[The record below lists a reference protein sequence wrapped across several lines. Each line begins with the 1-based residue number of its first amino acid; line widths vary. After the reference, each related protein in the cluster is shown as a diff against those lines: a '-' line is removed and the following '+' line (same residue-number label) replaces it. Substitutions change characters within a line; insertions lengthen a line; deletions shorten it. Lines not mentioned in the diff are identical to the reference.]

1 MGYQLSRPAGGVL
14 HGVRKFFDRLF
25 GVTIFNAFLDT
36 MLQMPFQNNL
46 SHTMYRALYC
56 VDLNK
61 DFFAGHI
68 LIHHFVDRLHLTEN
82 LIETSVKIRCIHAF
96 AHKSNSF
103 GKSG

>member
-1 MGYQLSRPAGGVL
+1 MGYQLSRPAGEVL

-56 VDLNK
+56 VDLISSQ
-61 DFFAGHI
+61 GTSSSTI
-68 LIHHFVDRLHLTEN
+68 LSI
-82 LIETSVKIRCIHAF
+82 AF
-96 AHKSNSF
+96 T
-103 GKSG
+103 